1 MHAKA
6 LSLPMASHSD
16 IDEALSLAAGKVK
29 NGDTGDVAVDFY
41 DRFRDDLATAQVGNR
56 QCRCV

>member
-1 MHAKA
+1 
-6 LSLPMASHSD
+6 MASHSD